1 MSEVIPFISRN
12 ARIDSAI
19 SSHIEAMSTVT
30 PLRLPVEQTALVAN
44 YVEKIEGTYDTS
56 RAKHDT
62 DHAIDLLYIA
72 YNTTPQEQGDIRVRI
87 GSIMNDLITAQQESE
102 RSIKSAIR
110 VANRI
115 GTTLRNCLPDWLD
128 VKEGGD
134 PEQIKEFVTADLL
147 AMANEITQAAIT
159 VRDSL
164 TTIADRYDV
173 IIRNTAEATAR
184 SEVALSDTI
193 QADSKLQSELVI
205 ANARREMLEGL
216 VTDLQQQVA
225 RYEKL
230 AQEYGSQAKTA
241 EQKSFWAS
249 LLKTGAQML
258 GGLLPMIAMGA
269 TGGASAVIG
278 GASMAAA
285 AGLGQQ
291 NQADGLHK
299 DIQMKKA
306 RSELRAEQTLL
317 NEQCDK
323 LKSNLDD
330 LSKRNADAADP
341 AKGTL
346 DGRISDVQA
355 DLEKVAARQGELSQE
370 LSRLEEALK
379 AIGEHAASL
388 SDEQRKQ
395 AGNLRDMQMQMLV
408 KAEEYENT
416 RREQAS
422 ELVNLTAL
430 LAGQRNEKQNIE
442 LAVRSLNL
450 SVSALKRTKEI
461 VEEMAFFFKSF
472 SDFMQVILDQA
483 TDQVSSYESAGNS
496 ARLRANRL
504 AQLVRSTDEF
514 FISQAGQWLAV
525 GVVSDRFA
533 QTFKDG
539 WSKLNKLSG
548 TYITGQELPAYL
560 DQASFTL
567 KMIIDDREK
576 ASHQR
581 LVYLASYRDE
591 LSA

>member
-1 MSEVIPFISRN
+1 MNEVIPFISRN

-19 SSHIEAMSTVT
+19 SKHIEALSTAT
-30 PLRLPVEQTALVAN
+30 PLRLPAEQTALVAN

-72 YNTTPQEQGDIRVRI
+72 YNTTPQEQGDIRIKI
-87 GSIMNDLITAQQESE
+87 GSIMNELITAQQESE
-102 RSIKSAIR
+102 RRIKNAIR

-134 PEQIKEFVTADLL
+134 PEEIKEFVTTDLL
-147 AMANEITQAAIT
+147 AMANEITQSAIT

-173 IIRNTAEATAR
+173 IIRNTADATAR
-184 SEVALSDTI
+184 SEIALSDTI
-193 QADSKLQSELVI
+193 QADTKLEKELVI
-205 ANARREMLEGL
+205 ANARRQMLDSL
-216 VTDLQQQVA
+216 VADLQQQVA
-225 RYEKL
+225 RYERL
-230 AQEYGSQAKTA
+230 AQEYGKQAKSA

-258 GGLLPMIAMGA
+258 GAVLPMVALGA
-269 TGGASAVIG
+269 TGGASAVVG

-285 AGLGQQ
+285 SGLGQQ
-291 NQADGLHK
+291 PQADGLNK

-317 NEQCDK
+317 KEQSDK

-330 LSKRNADAADP
+330 LTKRNTDAADP

-346 DGRISDVQA
+346 HDRIKEVQA
-355 DLEKVAARQGELSQE
+355 DLDKAAARQAELNQELSQ
-370 LSRLEEALK
+370 LEAALK

-388 SDEQRKQ
+388 SAEQRKQ
-395 AGNLRDMQMQMLV
+395 AGNLRDLQMQMLG

-483 TDQVSSYESAGNS
+483 RDQVSSYESAGNS

-514 FISQAGQWLAV
+514 FVSQAGQWLAV

-548 TYITGQELPAYL
+548 TYITGDELPAYM

-567 KMIIDDREK
+567 KMIIEDRK
-576 ASHQR
+576 NASHQR
-581 LVYLASYRDE
+581 LVYLAAYRDE

>member
-19 SSHIEAMSTVT
+19 SSHIEALCTAT
-30 PLRLPVEQTALVAN
+30 PLRLPVEQTALVDN

-128 VKEGGD
+128 VKEGDD

-164 TTIADRYDV
+164 TTIAYRYDD

-269 TGGASAVIG
+269 SGGASAVIG

-299 DIQMKKA
+299 GIQMKKA

-317 NEQCDK
+317 NEQCEK

-341 AKGTL
+341 ATGTL
-346 DGRISDVQA
+346 DDRISDVQA

-370 LSRLEEALK
+370 LSQLEEALK

-395 AGNLRDMQMQMLV
+395 AGNLRDMQMQMLG

>member
-19 SSHIEAMSTVT
+19 SSHIEALSRAT

-134 PEQIKEFVTADLL
+134 PEEIKEFVTADLL
-147 AMANEITQAAIT
+147 AMANEVTQAAIT

-173 IIRNTAEATAR
+173 IIRNTADATAR

-216 VTDLQQQVA
+216 VADLQQQVA

-258 GGLLPMIAMGA
+258 GALLPMVAMGA

-299 DIQMKKA
+299 GIQMKKA

-317 NEQCDK
+317 NEQRDK

-330 LSKRNADAADP
+330 LSKRNADAGDP
-341 AKGTL
+341 AKDTL

-370 LSRLEEALK
+370 LSQLEAALK

-388 SDEQRKQ
+388 SEEQRKQ
-395 AGNLRDMQMQMLV
+395 AGNLRDMQMQMLG

>member
-19 SSHIEAMSTVT
+19 SSHIEALSRAT

-134 PEQIKEFVTADLL
+134 PEEIKEFVTADLL
-147 AMANEITQAAIT
+147 AMANEVTQAAIT

-173 IIRNTAEATAR
+173 IIRNTADATAR

-216 VTDLQQQVA
+216 VADLQQQVA

-258 GGLLPMIAMGA
+258 GALLPMVAMGA

-291 NQADGLHK
+291 NQADDLHK
-299 DIQMKKA
+299 GIQMKKA

-317 NEQCDK
+317 NEQRDK

-370 LSRLEEALK
+370 LSQLEAALK

-388 SDEQRKQ
+388 SAEQRKQ
-395 AGNLRDMQMQMLV
+395 AGNLRDMQMQMLG

-416 RREQAS
+416 RREQAC

-581 LVYLASYRDE
+581 LTYLASYRDE

>member
-19 SSHIEAMSTVT
+19 SSHIEALSRAT

-134 PEQIKEFVTADLL
+134 PEEIKEFVTADLL
-147 AMANEITQAAIT
+147 AMANEVTQAAIT

-173 IIRNTAEATAR
+173 IIRNTADATAR

-216 VTDLQQQVA
+216 VADLQQQVA

-258 GGLLPMIAMGA
+258 GALLPMVAMGA

-291 NQADGLHK
+291 NQADSLHK
-299 DIQMKKA
+299 GIQMKKA

-317 NEQCDK
+317 NEQRDK

-370 LSRLEEALK
+370 LSQLEAALK

-388 SDEQRKQ
+388 SAEQRKQ
-395 AGNLRDMQMQMLV
+395 AGNLRDMQMQMLS

-581 LVYLASYRDE
+581 LTYLASYRDE

>member
-1 MSEVIPFISRN
+1 M
-12 ARIDSAI
+12 
-19 SSHIEAMSTVT
+19 
-30 PLRLPVEQTALVAN
+30 
-44 YVEKIEGTYDTS
+44 
-56 RAKHDT
+56 
-62 DHAIDLLYIA
+62 
-72 YNTTPQEQGDIRVRI
+72 
-87 GSIMNDLITAQQESE
+87 
-102 RSIKSAIR
+102 
-110 VANRI
+110 
-115 GTTLRNCLPDWLD
+115 
-128 VKEGGD
+128 
-134 PEQIKEFVTADLL
+134 
-147 AMANEITQAAIT
+147 
-159 VRDSL
+159 
-164 TTIADRYDV
+164 
-173 IIRNTAEATAR
+173 
-184 SEVALSDTI
+184 
-193 QADSKLQSELVI
+193 
-205 ANARREMLEGL
+205 
-216 VTDLQQQVA
+216 
-225 RYEKL
+225 
-230 AQEYGSQAKTA
+230 
-241 EQKSFWAS
+241 
-249 LLKTGAQML
+249 
-258 GGLLPMIAMGA
+258 
-269 TGGASAVIG
+269 
-278 GASMAAA
+278 
-285 AGLGQQ
+285 
-291 NQADGLHK
+291 
-299 DIQMKKA
+299 
-306 RSELRAEQTLL
+306 
-317 NEQCDK
+317 
-323 LKSNLDD
+323 KSNLDD
-330 LSKRNADAADP
+330 LSKRNADAGDP

-370 LSRLEEALK
+370 LSQLEAALK

-388 SDEQRKQ
+388 SEEQRKQ
-395 AGNLRDMQMQMLV
+395 AGNLRDMQMQMLG

-581 LVYLASYRDE
+581 LTYLASYRDE

>member
-19 SSHIEAMSTVT
+19 SSHIEALSRAT

-134 PEQIKEFVTADLL
+134 PEEIKEFVTADLL
-147 AMANEITQAAIT
+147 AMANEVTQAAIT

-173 IIRNTAEATAR
+173 IIRSTADATAR

-216 VTDLQQQVA
+216 VADLQQQVA

-258 GGLLPMIAMGA
+258 GALLPMVAMGA

-291 NQADGLHK
+291 NQADSLHK
-299 DIQMKKA
+299 GIQMKKA

-317 NEQCDK
+317 NEQRDK

-330 LSKRNADAADP
+330 LSKRNADAGDP

-370 LSRLEEALK
+370 LSQLEAALK

-388 SDEQRKQ
+388 SEEQRKQ
-395 AGNLRDMQMQMLV
+395 AGNLRDMQMQMLG

-581 LVYLASYRDE
+581 LTYLASYRDE

>member
-12 ARIDSAI
+12 SRIESAI
-19 SSHIEAMSTVT
+19 SSHIEQLSTAT
-30 PLRLPVEQTALVAN
+30 PLRLPEAQTALVAN
-44 YVEKIEGTYDTS
+44 YVERIEGTYDTS

-72 YNTTPQEQGDIRVRI
+72 YNTTPQEQGDIRIKI
-87 GSIMNDLITAQQESE
+87 GSIMNDLISAQQESE
-102 RSIKSAIR
+102 RRIKSAIR

-115 GTTLRNCLPDWLD
+115 GNTLRNCLPDWLD
-128 VKEGGD
+128 VKQGAD
-134 PEQIKEFVTADLL
+134 PEEIKNFVAADLL
-147 AMANEITQAAIT
+147 AMANEITQSAIT

-164 TTIADRYDV
+164 TSIADRYDV
-173 IIRNTAEATAR
+173 IIRDTADATAR

-193 QADSKLQSELVI
+193 QADSKLQKELVI
-205 ANARREMLEGL
+205 ANARREMLDSL
-216 VTDLQQQVA
+216 VADLQQQVA

-230 AQEYGSQAKTA
+230 AQEYGSQAKSA

-249 LLKTGAQML
+249 LVKTGAQML
-258 GGLLPMIAMGA
+258 GAILPIVAMGA

-285 AGLGQQ
+285 SGLGQRQ
-291 NQADGLHK
+291 QADDLNK

-317 NEQCDK
+317 SEQHDK

-330 LSKRNADAADP
+330 LTKRNADASDP
-341 AKGTL
+341 ATGTL
-346 DGRISDVQA
+346 DERIKEVKA
-355 DLEKVAARQGELSQE
+355 DLDKVVARQGELGQE
-370 LSRLEEALK
+370 LSQLEEALK
-379 AIGEHAASL
+379 AIGEHAAVI

-395 AGNLRDMQMQMLV
+395 AGNLRDMQRQMLG

-430 LAGQRNEKQNIE
+430 LAGQRTEKQNIE

-472 SDFMQVILDQA
+472 SDFMQVILDEA
-483 TDQVSSYESAGNS
+483 KEQVSSYESAGNS
-496 ARLRANRL
+496 ASLRANRL

-514 FISQAGQWLAV
+514 FVSQAGQWLAV

-567 KMIIDDREK
+567 KTIIDDREK
-576 ASHQR
+576 ASNER